1 MLVGTGDG
9 VELGGIFTSGGG
21 LLGARSS
28 AGLLSR
34 GMLHPS
40 LYDKREIGIVN
51 VAVEALCPTVV
62 LTKETIRHHAQ
73 VCT

>member
-9 VELGGIFTSGGG
+9 IELGGSFTSGGG
-21 LLGARSS
+21 LLGERSS
-28 AGLLSR
+28 VGLLSR

-40 LYDKREIGIVN
+40 LYDKREIGIVH
-51 VAVEALCPTVV
+51 VAVETLCPTVV
-62 LTKETIRHHAQ
+62 LTKETIRRHAH